1 MGIEITSKNPIDI
14 FINGLL
20 ASAKLEELPAEYKAE
35 YRMRLAGQFLERLG
49 LVALAA
55 LPQSDVA
62 RAQELTEK
70 EDNEGLMQLFQ
81 KNIPQ
86 FESLLQKTFTDFRQQ
101 FLDSIAN
108 ARTSNN

>member
-14 FINGLL
+14 FISGLL
-20 ASAKLEELPAEYKAE
+20 TSANLEALPAEYKAE
-35 YRMRLAGQFLERLG
+35 YRTRLAGQFLERLG

-55 LPQSDVA
+55 LPQSDVP
-62 RAQELTEK
+62 RAEELTEK
-70 EDNEGLMQLFQ
+70 EDTEGLMQLFQ

-86 FESLLQKTFTDFRQQ
+86 FEELLKKTFADFRQQ

-108 ARTSNN
+108 ARSSN